1 MKLLKYWPKIQT
13 ARLAS
18 KLLDNCKIDL
28 ANLPLRIQCK
38 YGYDRSRPKYEELYE
53 ENQALCKQYLMD
65 NDPVNKYPYVLVH
78 KLNTTK
84 KLAPQYTQ
92 VTITLEFFLE
102 LIDKA
107 HDRL

>member
-1 MKLLKYWPKIQT
+1 ME
-13 ARLAS
+13 
-18 KLLDNCKIDL
+18 D
-28 ANLPLRIQCK
+28 
-38 YGYDRSRPKYEELYE
+38 
-53 ENQALCKQYLMD
+53 
-65 NDPVNKYPYVLVH
+65 DPVQNYPYVLIH

-84 KLAPQYTQ
+84 KKAPEYTQ

>member
-1 MKLLKYWPKIQT
+1 MDDC
-13 ARLAS
+13 S
-18 KLLDNCKIDL
+18 IDL
-28 ANLPLRIQCK
+28 VHLPLNIQCK
-38 YGYDRSRPKYEELYE
+38 AGYNKNRPKYEELYQTTKILLK
-53 ENQALCKQYLMD
+53 ENFPD
-65 NDPVNKYPYVLVH
+65 NDPVQNYPYVLIH

-84 KLAPQYTQ
+84 KKAPEYTQ